1 MKRVNVSESLEGA
14 RSLRRVAALVL
25 LWGMAVASPAQI
37 HSFTVT
43 PGALSFTALD
53 PDAGGPVPQVSL
65 AYVDF
70 RANLFQAWRLYVQA
84 EMPLLENCATVPVSA
99 LQVRCQSATITGFLN
114 LGSAAC
120 NSATIPLST
129 SPQLVAQGNQ
139 GIFNN
144 QISANLQVGFADRWR
159 YAAAVSPACS
169 VSLRYTVDIP

>member
-1 MKRVNVSESLEGA
+1 M
-14 RSLRRVAALVL
+14 RSMVALG
-25 LWGMAVASPAQI
+25 LWLGLAVASPAQI
-37 HSFTVT
+37 NSFTVT
-43 PGALSFTALD
+43 PGALSFMAVD
-53 PDAGGPVPQVSL
+53 PDTGGPAPQASL
-65 AYVDF
+65 AYVTF
-70 RANLFQAWRLYVQA
+70 RATWFQPWRLYVQA
-84 EMPLLENCATVPVSA
+84 EMPSLESCGAVPVSA

-129 SPQLVAQGNQ
+129 SPQLVAQGTQ

-159 YAAAVSPACS
+159 YPAAVSPACS